1 MRSSGSVDL
10 VGAGAEGLEARVR
23 ELRWCRCRGRASA
36 ERSQQGKRDD
46 AAVQWPRMDGGRTNA
61 RSAAGPF
68 GARHRGKVGKDGAV
82 LPACRH
88 RKEVPV
94 FLQGI
99 AAGEK
104 DVSSRVGLSDCDR
117 KTLRMMSWFTGSSA
131 CQVEI
136 LQ

>member
-36 ERSQQGKRDD
+36 ERSQQGKRGD

-82 LPACRH
+82 LASMPASEGSTGILARDCSR
-88 RKEVPV
+88 RKKMCPV
-94 FLQGI
+94 EW
-99 AAGEK
+99 A
-104 DVSSRVGLSDCDR
+104 
-117 KTLRMMSWFTGSSA
+117 
-131 CQVEI
+131 
-136 LQ
+136 